1 MASHRTASSSR
12 SKKTHLLEPGQ
23 PAPEFSLPADDG
35 TVVSLDHFRGKRVV
49 LYFYPKDDTP
59 GCTRE
64 ACSFQESL
72 PLFTDA
78 GVAILGVSRDH
89 VASHQNFREKY
100 GLTFSLLV
108 DADGAVHRAYGAWG
122 EKNMYGKKTEGVI
135 RTTVLIDAQG
145 NVLRVFAP
153 VKVDGHADAVL
164 AALAAG

>member
-1 MASHRTASSSR
+1 MATKCASSSPAT
-12 SKKTHLLEPGQ
+12 SALLPGQ
-23 PAPEFSLPADDG
+23 PAPPFALPSDDG
-35 TVVSLDHFRGKRVV
+35 TVVSLASLRGKRVV

-78 GVAILGVSRDH
+78 GVVLLGVSRDG
-89 VASHQNFREKY
+89 AAAHQRFRKKY
-100 GLTFSLLV
+100 DLTFPLLT

-122 EKNMYGKKTEGVI
+122 EKVFYGKKTEGVI
-135 RTTVLIDAQG
+135 RTTVLIDAEG
-145 NVLRVFAP
+145 RVLRVFAP

-164 AALAAG
+164 ATLAG